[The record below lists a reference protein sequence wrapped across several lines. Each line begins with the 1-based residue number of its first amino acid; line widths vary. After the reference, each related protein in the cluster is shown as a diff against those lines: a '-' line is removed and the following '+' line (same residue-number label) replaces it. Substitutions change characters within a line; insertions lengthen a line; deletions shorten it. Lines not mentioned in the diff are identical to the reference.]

1 MKKKLVKLVRKILP
15 SRLIR
20 LIERFYRKSRLMIVN
35 LALGN
40 PSKGLKTIAITGT
53 NGKTTT
59 LNFINEILKS
69 AGYKTAMFTTA
80 TIELAGDRQKNE
92 LNATVPTT
100 REILSFIKKAK
111 DLKVDYLLLE
121 LTSHALDQFK
131 IPKLELEVAIFTN
144 LTQDH
149 LDYHKDMQSY
159 ARAKSLLWK
168 MIPKFSIL
176 NIDDNW
182 FDYFDKFKPSVDTI
196 TYGTNSKAKLKIV
209 DVTLGKRRSD
219 IKLAYAGETIELA
232 TSMPGRFNVYNVSG
246 AVACAKAL
254 GIDNQ
259 AISDGIAHLERLDGR
274 QERIENGLGIDI
286 LVDYAHTP
294 DSLEKILIMAR
305 EISSGKVRLV
315 FGATGD
321 RDKTKRPIM
330 GKIAVKYADRI
341 YLTDEE
347 SYNEDPKSIRNMI
360 LSGVQAADGLDKTI
374 EISDR
379 REAIRAAI
387 AESSTGDIILVTGM
401 GHENFRIINGK
412 KIPWNDGSVIQEIL
426 VNKK

>member
-1 MKKKLVKLVRKILP
+1 MKKKLVKFARKVIP
-15 SRLIR
+15 SKFIGQVERL
-20 LIERFYRKSRLMIVN
+20 YRKSRLTFTNI
-35 LALGN
+35 ALGN

-59 LNFINEILKS
+59 LNFVNEILKS

-80 TIELAGDRQKNE
+80 TIELAGERRKNE

-100 REILSFIKKAK
+100 IEFLSFIKQAK
-111 DLKVDYLLLE
+111 DADVDYLLLE

-131 IPKLELEVAIFTN
+131 IPRLDLEVAIFTN

-149 LDYHKDMQSY
+149 LDYHKTMQNY

-168 MIPKFSIL
+168 MVPKFSIL
-176 NIDDNW
+176 NIDDSW
-182 FDYFDKFKPSVDTI
+182 FEHFDKFKPSAKTI
-196 TYGTNSKAKLKIV
+196 TYGTNSKANLRITN
-209 DVTLGKRRSD
+209 VTLGKKRSD
-219 IKLAYAGETIELA
+219 VKLAYEDETLQMA
-232 TSMPGRFNVYNVSG
+232 TSMPGRFNVYNVSA

-259 AISDGIAHLERLDGR
+259 AITDGILRLERLDGR
-274 QERIENGLGIDI
+274 QERIENNLGLDI

-305 EISSGKVRLV
+305 EITSGKVKLV

-321 RDKTKRPIM
+321 RDKTKRPLM
-330 GKIAVKYADRI
+330 GEIAVKYADRI

-347 SYNEDPKSIRNMI
+347 SYNEDPKSIREMI
-360 LSGVQAADGLDKTI
+360 LSGIQTASGLEKTV

-379 REAIRAAI
+379 REAIRSAI
-387 AESSTGDIILVTGM
+387 AESSFGDILLVTGM
-401 GHENFRIINGK
+401 GHENFRIINGEK
-412 KIPWNDGSVIQEIL
+412 VPWNDGEVIREIL
-426 VNKK
+426 AGKK